1 MKITEILYLVEGY
14 KEAQTEFSASSDSAS
29 VQKTINDFKQLVSR
43 NQIKDLNQKNID
55 WWRQQGWDKFSS
67 FVQKAIVVPSKT
79 QVTRKKIPGKSIT
92 LMENDD
98 WLIVIPLNKDSS
110 CFHGK
115 NSDWCTTK
123 INQPNFEHYFY
134 DKEVTLIYCL
144 NKKTAGMWAI
154 AVHKNTNSFELFNQ
168 QDKKLSPQKFKEQ
181 TGLDADELRTMALG
195 STHQPNIQS
204 SRNEWRD
211 SVELTKNLLS
221 NLPEG
226 HRSTEIENQL
236 MYNKYGSLCSEYIKK
251 IGINNTSEISS
262 VIQLSGINTDGL
274 VIQYIKNPSEQMKL
288 AAVNHDGLAI
298 QYIKN
303 PSEQV
308 QLAAVNDNYR
318 SIMFIDNPSEPTQLS
333 VVKQNGEYI
342 KNIINLGITPSEQ
355 VQITAVKRNGDF
367 IKYIKNPSEKVKLVA
382 VKRTGHSI
390 SYIKNPSE
398 KMQMMAV
405 SNSGTAIKY
414 IKNPS
419 EELQMAAVN
428 QDGLAIQYIKNP
440 SEQVQ
445 LTAVE
450 NQGNSIRTINDPSE
464 KVQIAAVSTT
474 GSAIQYI
481 KNPSE
486 RVQLTAVKN
495 NPRSIIFIDNPSER
509 AQIRAIMRD
518 PYVISHLKNPSE
530 KVKQLVAKKNKDNI

>member
-14 KEAQTEFSASSDSAS
+14 KEAQTEFSADSDSAS

-43 NQIKDLNQKNID
+43 NQIKDINQKNID
-55 WWRQQGWDKFSS
+55 WWRQQGWDQFSS

-98 WLIVIPLNKDSS
+98 WLIVIPLNKDAS

-123 INQPNFEHYFY
+123 INQSNFEQYFY

-154 AVHKNTNSFELFNQ
+154 AVHKNTKSFELFNQ

-204 SRNEWRD
+204 SRNEWRA
-211 SVELTKNLLS
+211 SIELTKNLLS

-236 MYNKYGSLCSEYIKK
+236 MYNKYGYLCSEYLKK
-251 IGINNTSEISS
+251 IGINNASLIPS
-262 VIQLSGINTDGL
+262 VIQLSGINDDGL
-274 VIQYIKNPSEQMKL
+274 VIQYIKNPSDQFQM
-288 AAVNHDGLAI
+288 AAVNQAGLAI
-298 QYIKN
+298 RYIKN
-303 PSEQV
+303 PNEQV
-308 QLAAVNDNYR
+308 QLAAVNNNYR
-318 SIMFIDNPSEPTQLS
+318 AIKFIDNPSEQVQLI
-333 VVKQNGEYI
+333 VVKKNGEYI
-342 KNIINLGITPSEQ
+342 KNIIDSGIYPSEQ
-355 VQITAVKRNGDF
+355 VQIAAVKRDGLV
-367 IKYIKNPSEKVKLVA
+367 IKYIKNPSEKVQLAA
-382 VKRTGHSI
+382 VRRTGHSI

-398 KMQMMAV
+398 KVQMMAV
-405 SNSGTAIKY
+405 INSGTAIKY

-419 EELQMAAVN
+419 DQLQMEAVN

-445 LTAVE
+445 LAAVK
-450 NQGNSIRTINDPSE
+450 NSGYSIRYINDPSE
-464 KVQIAAVSTT
+464 RVQIEAVSDN

-486 RVQLTAVKN
+486 RVQLYSIKN

-518 PYVISHLKNPSE
+518 PYIISHLKNPSE
-530 KVKQLVAKKNKDNI
+530 KVKQFVAKKNKDNI